1 MRISDW
7 SSDVCSSDLL
17 GVPLDDWRG
26 RSAGTPRR
34 AFRPAWLFGHAD
46 SSIAVAPGLGPTEFT
61 YFARLCDHAD
71 SHTTVA
77 PGLGPG
83 AQCHQREARSCK
95 ACVLAGR
102 ERQAS
107 DRPPNEWSGG
117 MGPGNKSRDDNLRVQ
132 RAGSTPTGRHS
143 GWGKV

>member
-1 MRISDW
+1 MFIYVFFFVMIRRPPRSTRTDTLFPYTTLFR
-7 SSDVCSSDLL
+7 SRGDLEQVDRQL

-26 RSAGTPRR
+26 RSAGTPLR

-83 AQCHQREARSCK
+83 APCHQRLARSRPEEQK
-95 ACVLAGR
+95 
-102 ERQAS
+102 S
-107 DRPPNEWSGG
+107 DPPPPIS
-117 MGPGNKSRDDNLRVQ
+117 
-132 RAGSTPTGRHS
+132 HS
-143 GWGKV
+143 H

>member
-83 AQCHQREARSCK
+83 AHFHQRVARSCE

-102 ERQAS
+102 APPAA
-107 DRPPNEWSGG
+107 DRPTTECSGV
-117 MGPGNKSRDDNLRVQ
+117 MGPRSKSRADPPWVPVVGNR
-132 RAGSTPTGRHS
+132 
-143 GWGKV
+143 